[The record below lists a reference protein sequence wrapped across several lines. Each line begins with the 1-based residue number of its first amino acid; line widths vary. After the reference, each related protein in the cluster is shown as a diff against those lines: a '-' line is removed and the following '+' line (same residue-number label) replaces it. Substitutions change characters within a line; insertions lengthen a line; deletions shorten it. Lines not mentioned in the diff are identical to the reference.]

1 MKIAVLGGTGPEG
14 LGIAARLAAA
24 GEEVVIGSRDP
35 ARAASAATTI
45 AAEVAGARVRGA
57 GNCDAATAGEAVV
70 VAIPA
75 DGIDGLLR
83 DCAQALDGKLVLE
96 VMNPIRLEHGVFR
109 VADTGGDSVAAR
121 IAARAPAARVVSGLK
136 HESAANLRAVG
147 RRLAGDV
154 LLCGDDADAKGVV
167 ADLVRRMPDLRPID
181 AGGLAVA
188 PLLYQVTALLLNLNR
203 RHHVET
209 SLRIVGL

>member
-45 AAEVAGARVRGA
+45 ASEVAGARVHGA
-57 GNCDAATAGEAVV
+57 RNCDAAAAGEAVV

-75 DGIDGLLR
+75 GGIDGLLQE
-83 DCAQALDGKLVLE
+83 CAQALDSKVVLE
-96 VMNPIRLEHGVFR
+96 VVNAIRVEHGVFR
-109 VADTGGDSVAAR
+109 VAHTAGDGVAAR
-121 IAARAPAARVVSGLK
+121 IAARVPGARVVSGLK
-136 HESAANLRAVG
+136 HESAAQLRALG
-147 RRLAGDV
+147 RRLEGDV
-154 LLCGDDADAKGVV
+154 LLCGDDEDAKGVV
-167 ADLVRRMPDLRPID
+167 AGLVRRMPDLRPID
-181 AGGLAVA
+181 AGGRAVA
-188 PLLYQVTALLLNLNR
+188 PLLDEVTALLLNLNR
-203 RHHVET
+203 RHHVKT